1 MLTLTLMSQFNVPGM
16 PTAPQSS
23 PVTTTPNELGS
34 LHGRRALVTG
44 GSKGIGRAV
53 AARLAAAGAT
63 VVAAARRDPGNLPPE
78 VHFIPA
84 DLSTADGCA
93 ELATAATDLLGGI
106 DVLINNVGA
115 GTPPPDGLLTASDD
129 IWEQTLQLN
138 LLASVRL
145 DRAVLPEMVTRGS
158 GAIIHVTS
166 VGAYFPVGPDAPYQA
181 AKAALSTYS
190 KALAN
195 EFAGRGVRVNRI
207 SPGLIANDAISAL
220 LARSTHAA
228 SDDPAAQLLE
238 EWVSGIPLGRPGQP
252 AEVADLITFLV
263 SDQAAWITG
272 SDFRIDGGSF
282 QAV

>member
-1 MLTLTLMSQFNVPGM
+1 M
-16 PTAPQSS
+16 PEPIMTTAHESGG
-23 PVTTTPNELGS
+23 LR
-34 LHGRRALVTG
+34 GRRVLVTG

-53 AARLAAAGAT
+53 ASRLAAAGAT
-63 VVAAARRDPGNLPPE
+63 VVATARKDPGNLPPA
-78 VHFIPA
+78 VHFISA

-93 ELATAATDLLGGI
+93 ELVTAATDLLGGI

-115 GTPPPDGLLTASDD
+115 GTPPPDGLLSASDD

-138 LLASVRL
+138 LLPSVRL
-145 DRAVLPEMVTRGS
+145 DRALLPEMIARGS

-166 VGAYFPVGPDAPYQA
+166 VGAYLPIGPDAPYQA

-220 LARSTHAA
+220 LAQSAHGAP
-228 SDDPAAQLLE
+228 SDPTAQMLE
-238 EWVSGIPLGRPGQP
+238 KWVGGIPLGRPGQP
-252 AEVADLITFLV
+252 AEVADLVTFLV
-263 SDQAAWITG
+263 SDQSAWITG

>member
-1 MLTLTLMSQFNVPGM
+1 M
-16 PTAPQSS
+16 PSTSESGGGHEGEAASGAHVAGAS
-23 PVTTTPNELGS
+23 PVSTGRTTS
-34 LHGRRALVTG
+34 
-44 GSKGIGRAV
+44 
-53 AARLAAAGAT
+53 
-63 VVAAARRDPGNLPPE
+63 DGNLPPA
-78 VHFIPA
+78 VHFTSA

-93 ELATAATDLLGGI
+93 ELVTAATDLLGGI

-115 GTPPPDGLLTASDD
+115 GTAPPDGLLSASDD
-129 IWEQTLQLN
+129 IWEQALQLN

-145 DRAVLPEMVTRGS
+145 DRAVLPEMIARGR

-166 VGAYFPVGPDAPYQA
+166 VGAYLPIGPDAPYQA

-220 LARSTHAA
+220 LAQSAHGAPN
-228 SDDPAAQLLE
+228 DPTAQMLE
-238 EWVSGIPLGRPGQP
+238 EWVGGIPLGRPGQP
-252 AEVADLITFLV
+252 AEVADLVTCLV

-282 QAV
+282 PAV

>member
-1 MLTLTLMSQFNVPGM
+1 M
-16 PTAPQSS
+16 PEPIMTTAH
-23 PVTTTPNELGS
+23 ELGG
-34 LHGRRALVTG
+34 LRGRRVLVTG
-44 GSKGIGRAV
+44 GTKGIGRAV
-53 AARLAAAGAT
+53 ASRLAAAGAT
-63 VVAAARRDPGNLPPE
+63 VVATARKDPGNLPPA
-78 VHFIPA
+78 VHFISA

-93 ELATAATDLLGGI
+93 ELVTAATDLLGGI

-115 GTPPPDGLLTASDD
+115 GTPPPDGLLSASDD

-145 DRAVLPEMVTRGS
+145 DRAVLPEMIARGS

-166 VGAYFPVGPDAPYQA
+166 VGAYLPIGPDAPYQA

-220 LARSTHAA
+220 LAQSTQGPNDAT
-228 SDDPAAQLLE
+228 AQMLE
-238 EWVSGIPLGRPGQP
+238 KWVGDIPLGRPGQP
-252 AEVADLITFLV
+252 AEVADLVTFLV

-282 QAV
+282 RAV

>member
-1 MLTLTLMSQFNVPGM
+1 M
-16 PTAPQSS
+16 PEPI
-23 PVTTTPNELGS
+23 TTTPIELSG
-34 LHGRRALVTG
+34 LRGRRVLVTG

-53 AARLAAAGAT
+53 ATRLAAAGAT
-63 VVAAARRDPGNLPPE
+63 VVTAARKNADNLPPG
-78 VHFIPA
+78 VHFVAA
-84 DLSTADGCA
+84 DLGTAEGCA
-93 ELATAATDLLGGI
+93 ELVTTATDLVGGI
-106 DVLINNVGA
+106 DILINNVGA
-115 GTPPPDGLLTASDD
+115 GTPPPDGLLSASDD

-145 DRAVLPEMVTRGS
+145 DRAILPEMIARGG

-166 VGAYFPVGPDAPYQA
+166 VGAHLPIGPDAPYSA

-195 EFAGRGVRVNRI
+195 EFASRGIRVNRI

-220 LARSTHAA
+220 LGQS
-228 SDDPAAQLLE
+228 SDTGPAGPATQMLE
-238 EWVSGIPLGRPGQP
+238 KWVAGIPLGRPGQP
-252 AEVADLITFLV
+252 VEVADLIAFLV

-282 QAV
+282 PAA